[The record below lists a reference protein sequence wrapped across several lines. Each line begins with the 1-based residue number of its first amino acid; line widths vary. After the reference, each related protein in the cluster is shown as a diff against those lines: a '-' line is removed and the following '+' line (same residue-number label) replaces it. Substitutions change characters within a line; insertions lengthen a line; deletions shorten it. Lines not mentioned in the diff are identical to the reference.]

1 MTQLEIFGLWAAA
14 MIIAFAAPALAY
26 RLGRAAG
33 ECTWRRLFA
42 QRFTRDFFS
51 SRDSRLHSGTSDEEA
66 VTMAEPAS
74 GNGERELAG

>member
-14 MIIAFAAPALAY
+14 MIIAFSAPALAY

-33 ECTWRRLFA
+33 ERTWRRLFA

-51 SRDSRLHSGTSDEEA
+51 SNGASSPKADTL
-66 VTMAEPAS
+66 VEPAS
-74 GNGERELAG
+74 GTGERELAG

>member
-14 MIIAFAAPALAY
+14 MIIAFSAPALAY

-33 ECTWRRLFA
+33 ERTWRRLFA

-51 SRDSRLHSGTSDEEA
+51 SRDLSSNGASSPKADTL
-66 VTMAEPAS
+66 VKPAS
-74 GNGERELAG
+74 GPGERELAG

>member
-33 ECTWRRLFA
+33 ERTWRRLFA

-51 SRDSRLHSGTSDEEA
+51 SRDQGLHSGPSPFEA
-66 VTMAEPAS
+66 GMLVEPAS
-74 GNGERELAG
+74 GPGERLAG